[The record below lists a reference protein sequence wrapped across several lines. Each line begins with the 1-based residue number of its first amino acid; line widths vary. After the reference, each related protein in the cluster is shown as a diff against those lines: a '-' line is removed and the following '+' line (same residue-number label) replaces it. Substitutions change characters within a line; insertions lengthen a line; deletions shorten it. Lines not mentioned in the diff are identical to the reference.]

1 MRKLL
6 STTIFAI
13 AAAAALTACGGS
25 SAPATT
31 AAPAATAAPETTAA
45 AETKAEETKAEETK
59 AEETK
64 AEETKAEETTEEEVG
79 MMDDVAYI
87 QQKGSLIV
95 GITDFAPMDYKNDKG
110 EWIGFD
116 ADVAKKVAESLGV
129 EIEFI
134 EIDWDNKILELQ
146 NKSIDVVW
154 NGMTLTDEV
163 ANAMECSKPYCN
175 NAQVVVL
182 KKEDADKYPDV
193 ASLKDLQFA
202 VEAGSAG
209 EAAAEENGFSFTSI
223 TTQADTLMEISAGT
237 SDASIID
244 LLMAGAMVGEGTSY
258 ADLTHTLELTTE
270 EYVVGCRKDSDLASY
285 IDDQLKKMS
294 EDGSLMEIAR
304 IRRPGRC
311 CHPVNRIRPPA
322 GTALSPE
329 ALLTF
334 KEFPCSQPLLS
345 LLLEDFGGTLKRFVL
360 TLLFALPLGLVIS
373 FGSTSKVSFIRVPI
387 RFLIWA
393 GVIRGTPPMLQLLV
407 VYYGPGIIFGNN
419 IWGSRDTGRFLAAL
433 LSFVINYP
441 AISRR
446 SSAAGS
452 SPSRWDSMRQD
463 RSSA

>member
-6 STTIFAI
+6 STTILAI

-45 AETKAEETKAEETK
+45 AETKAEETK

-294 EDGSLMEIAR
+294 EDGSLMEIA
-304 IRRPGRC
+304 
-311 CHPVNRIRPPA
+311 
-322 GTALSPE
+322 
-329 ALLTF
+329 
-334 KEFPCSQPLLS
+334 KEY
-345 LLLEDFGGTLKRFVL
+345 
-360 TLLFALPLGLVIS
+360 
-373 FGSTSKVSFIRVPI
+373 
-387 RFLIWA
+387 
-393 GVIRGTPPMLQLLV
+393 GVQDAV
-407 VYYGPGIIFGNN
+407 V
-419 IWGSRDTGRFLAAL
+419 T
-433 LSFVINYP
+433 
-441 AISRR
+441 
-446 SSAAGS
+446 
-452 SPSRWDSMRQD
+452 Q
-463 RSSA
+463 